1 MLLRAEHLGAI
12 RTPAKPLSRARLPAP
27 DLPIVSM
34 SSDLLV
40 GVFTTQQADA
50 YLMVV
55 DTRTSVR
62 NKTLGRSSN
71 LPPRTS
77 TLTLHQDCVGGAL
90 LIPGGRGGY
99 EARHSSSH
107 AIDAAT
113 VSVTLEAGGGTLLEL
128 PASHTTP
135 GCKAVVAHVRTW
147 RFHPRTLSERGA
159 CTLKSPHISAPE
171 PALLKQVSSRRWI
184 GDSAQRKA
192 GLVF

>member
-113 VSVTLEAGGGTLLEL
+113 VSVTLEAGGGRCLSCQ
-128 PASHTTP
+128 PATP
-135 GCKAVVAHVRTW
+135 PPDARLW
-147 RFHPRTLSERGA
+147 WLM
-159 CTLKSPHISAPE
+159 
-171 PALLKQVSSRRWI
+171 
-184 GDSAQRKA
+184 
-192 GLVF
+192 